1 MLDCLR
7 CHHLT
12 HICSSGWITDHSCS
26 STDQC
31 DWFISCFL
39 QTFHQTQCHEM
50 SYVKAVCCRVKSD
63 VECSLSIVDQVFDPV
78 FVCYLCDQ
86 TSCNE
91 FFINSHFYS
100 PFIMLMIY
108 RILTLLQLAN
118 ILFRK
123 QFSHI
128 TGQKK
133 SLSNQYWIRTI
144 LTVVP
149 PYFADYLRIQPH
161 SICVFTDL
169 CTITC
174 ARRHSL
180 LSKTLIILIVYHFGV
195 QLQDVFILH
204 SFMRLSSTGSF
215 LYGCV
220 NHYFF
225 FSKPL

>member
-1 MLDCLR
+1 
-7 CHHLT
+7 
-12 HICSSGWITDHSCS
+12 
-26 STDQC
+26 
-31 DWFISCFL
+31 
-39 QTFHQTQCHEM
+39 
-50 SYVKAVCCRVKSD
+50 
-63 VECSLSIVDQVFDPV
+63 
-78 FVCYLCDQ
+78 
-86 TSCNE
+86 
-91 FFINSHFYS
+91 
-100 PFIMLMIY
+100 MLMIY

-118 ILFRK
+118 MHFRK
-123 QFSHI
+123 RFSHI

-161 SICVFTDL
+161 SVCVFTDL

-180 LSKTLIILIVYHFGV
+180 LPEIPVKLIFHIFIRFGV

-220 NHYFF
+220 DHYFF